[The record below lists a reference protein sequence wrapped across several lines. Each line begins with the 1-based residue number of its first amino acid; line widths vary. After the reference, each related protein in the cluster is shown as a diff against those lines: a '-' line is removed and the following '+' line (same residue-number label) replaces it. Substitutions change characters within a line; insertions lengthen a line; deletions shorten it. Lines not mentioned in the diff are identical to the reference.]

1 MLLWSSAEMI
11 KSCFPMIN
19 GQTELGRI
27 FFSMDF
33 VNVPSWPLL
42 KFENAN
48 QVMHGVALYY

>member
-1 MLLWSSAEMI
+1 MLLGSSAEMI